1 MNPNRMQPEKSAR
14 SNLEPS
20 AKKRMR
26 TASCRVFLWLHRI
39 ESCQQEKQAETAP
52 LFSIGAL
59 QKSPRQSVATTPAP
73 PQPIMPQVR
82 SRLPQ
87 IASTKPTM
95 TFQAHCS
102 CRYYTKASGRPAVFL
117 DNPIIGF
124 EVRICLIHRRVFR
137 LLHLQVLR
145 QSSSSAAVT
154 SRHSPGWSDSSS
166 LRPPTATRLSES
178 TTKCAAEH
186 I

>member
-1 MNPNRMQPEKSAR
+1 MIHPKTKIDVVSR
-14 SNLEPS
+14 
-20 AKKRMR
+20 
-26 TASCRVFLWLHRI
+26 RI
-39 ESCQQEKQAETAP
+39 LRNSEV
-52 LFSIGAL
+52 
-59 QKSPRQSVATTPAP
+59 RQSPCRHMDRYLGSHRLNCP
-73 PQPIMPQVR
+73 EQDQ
-82 SRLPQ
+82 SRYRHTYFPNHYSSRHRRCRAAEYS
-87 IASTKPTM
+87 ASKPTT

-102 CRYYTKASGRPAVFL
+102 CRYYTKASGRRPYFL

-137 LLHLQVLR
+137 FLHLQVLR